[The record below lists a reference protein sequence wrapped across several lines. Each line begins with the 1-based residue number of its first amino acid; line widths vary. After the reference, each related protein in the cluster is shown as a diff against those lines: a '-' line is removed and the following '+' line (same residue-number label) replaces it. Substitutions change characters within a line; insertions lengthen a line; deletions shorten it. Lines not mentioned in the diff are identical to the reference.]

1 MGVDLGGTKIHTALA
16 DEEGNILAEVRIATG
31 AQEGQTAVI
40 QRMVD
45 SVAEVC
51 TALGDNSTVDC
62 IGVGVPGTIHP
73 DTGLLFVAPN
83 LGWENIPLRSLLQEK
98 LAAPVYTD
106 NDANLGAWGE
116 SLFGAGVGMPHL
128 MYVTVSTGIGAG
140 LILNGNII
148 HGVQG
153 GAGEIGHMVLDP
165 QGPLCHCGKRGCLEA
180 LASGTAIAKTA
191 RQLVAAGQGQRI
203 LAQAQGQVENIT
215 AQTVAQAAA
224 QGDPQAVEILKHAGS
239 MLGLGLAN
247 AAELLNPGL
256 IILGGGAMNA
266 GESLWFS
273 MQQSMAQNLS
283 ADTKRQLTLV
293 PAALGKR
300 SALMGAVALALS
312 EFRAAK

>member
-1 MGVDLGGTKIHTALA
+1 
-16 DEEGNILAEVRIATG
+16 
-31 AQEGQTAVI
+31 
-40 QRMVD
+40 
-45 SVAEVC
+45 
-51 TALGDNSTVDC
+51 
-62 IGVGVPGTIHP
+62 
-73 DTGLLFVAPN
+73 
-83 LGWENIPLRSLLQEK
+83 
-98 LAAPVYTD
+98 
-106 NDANLGAWGE
+106 
-116 SLFGAGVGMPHL
+116 MPHL

-180 LASGTAIAKTA
+180 LASGTAMAKTA

-203 LAQAQGQVENIT
+203 LAQAKGQVENIT